1 MMFSEVKEEKVEM
14 SNILLEDKLFRDFS
28 AARIMLKEIEQ
39 SLTTIPELDMLWE
52 WPEDI
57 PSKIANYIIQ

>member
-1 MMFSEVKEEKVEM
+1 MDTNPMEMVLVSEHDMMFSEVQEEKVEM

-39 SLTTIPELDMLWE
+39 SLTTIPELDML
-52 WPEDI
+52 
-57 PSKIANYIIQ
+57 